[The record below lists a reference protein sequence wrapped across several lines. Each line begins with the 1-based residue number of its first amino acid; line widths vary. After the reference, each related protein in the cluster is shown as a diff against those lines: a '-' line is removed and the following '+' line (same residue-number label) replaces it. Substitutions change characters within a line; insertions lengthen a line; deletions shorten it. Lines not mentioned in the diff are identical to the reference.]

1 MKRVEE
7 QIAREAVFGIL
18 PVLPGERRYGFLD
31 AFLVLSGYCIATW
44 SLYGHLASLPDR
56 YSCIATVGPTTY
68 CSRIIP

>member
-44 SLYGHLASLPDR
+44 STRRGLILPAWWVLNNCTSGR
-56 YSCIATVGPTTY
+56 FSE
-68 CSRIIP
+68 RF